1 MAIIDSTAV
10 FHEGPLNSETH
21 SRAVPL
27 TALRLPGRME
37 PIPFRLSATEAF
49 DPAELD
55 SLSLTLQEA
64 DSSDGNWTDVSD
76 ASLTISGTALTA
88 GARVGW
94 RHLPRGVRK
103 SWLRLHLVPTPQ
115 SSQTVSKGRLFA
127 ALTREEDLPYEPAL
141 QVK

>member
-1 MAIIDSTAV
+1 MAIIDSTSV
-10 FHEGPLNSETH
+10 FHEGPLTAETD

-37 PIPFRLSATEAF
+37 PIPFRICVPEAF

-55 SLSLTLQEA
+55 TLAITLQEA
-64 DSSDGNWTDVSD
+64 DSNDGSWTDVPD
-76 ASLTISGTALTA
+76 ASLNIAGTSLTA

-94 RHLPRGVRK
+94 RHVPQGVRK

-115 SSQTVSKGRLFA
+115 SSQTVSKGSLFA
-127 ALTREEDLPYEPAL
+127 ALTREEDMPYEPAL
-141 QVK
+141 QVR

>member
-10 FHEGPLNSETH
+10 FHEGPLNSETN

-37 PIPFRLSATEAF
+37 PIPFRLSVTEAF

-55 SLSLTLQEA
+55 NLSLTLQEA
-64 DSSDGNWTDVSD
+64 DNCDGDWTDVPD
-76 ASLTISGTALTA
+76 AGLTIPGTALTA

-115 SSQTVSKGRLFA
+115 ASQSVSKGRLFV

>member
-10 FHEGPLNSETH
+10 FFEGPLTAQTD

-37 PIPFRLSATEAF
+37 PIPFRISVSQGFL
-49 DPAELD
+49 AEELA
-55 SLSLTLQEA
+55 SLTLTLQEA
-64 DSSDGNWTDVSD
+64 DSADGPWTDVPD
-76 ASLTISGTALTA
+76 ATLTIAGTALTTA
-88 GARVGW
+88 TRLGW
-94 RHLPRGVRK
+94 RHVPQGVRK

-115 SSQTVSKGRLFA
+115 ASKSVTTGQLFA

-141 QVK
+141 QVG

>member
-10 FHEGPLNSETH
+10 FHEGPLATETH
-21 SRAVPL
+21 SRTVPL

-37 PIPFRLSATEAF
+37 PIPFRLSVTEAF

-55 SLSLTLQEA
+55 TLTITLQEA
-64 DSSDGNWTDVSD
+64 DSDDDWTDVPD
-76 ASLTISGTALTA
+76 AALTIPGTALTA
-88 GARVGW
+88 AARVGW
-94 RHLPRGVRK
+94 RHLPQGVRK
-103 SWLRLHLVPTPQ
+103 SRLRLHLVPTPQ
-115 SSQTVSKGRLFA
+115 VSQSVSKGRLFA

>member
-10 FHEGPLNSETH
+10 FHEGPLNSETN

-37 PIPFRLSATEAF
+37 PIPFRLSVTEAF

-55 SLSLTLQEA
+55 TLAITLQEA
-64 DSSDGNWTDVSD
+64 DSSDGSWTDVPD
-76 ASLTISGTALTA
+76 ASLTIAGTALTA

-94 RHLPRGVRK
+94 RHVPQGVRK
-103 SWLRLHLVPTPQ
+103 GWLRLHLVPTPQ
-115 SSQTVSKGRLFA
+115 SSQTVSKGSLFA

-141 QVK
+141 QVR

>member
-10 FHEGPLNSETH
+10 FHEGPLATETH
-21 SRAVPL
+21 SRTVPL

-37 PIPFRLSATEAF
+37 PIPFRLSVTEAF

-55 SLSLTLQEA
+55 TLTITLQEA
-64 DSSDGNWTDVSD
+64 DSDDDDWTDVPD
-76 ASLTISGTALTA
+76 AALTIPGTALTA
-88 GARVGW
+88 AARVGW
-94 RHLPRGVRK
+94 RHLPQGVRK
-103 SWLRLHLVPTPQ
+103 SRLRLHLVPTPQ
-115 SSQTVSKGRLFA
+115 VSQSVSKGRLFA

>member
-1 MAIIDSTAV
+1 MAIIDSTSI
-10 FHEGPLNSETH
+10 FHEGPLTAETD

-37 PIPFRLSATEAF
+37 PILFRLSVTEAF
-49 DPAELD
+49 APAELD
-55 SLSLTLQEA
+55 TLTITLQEA
-64 DSSDGNWTDVSD
+64 DNDDGDWTDVPD
-76 ASLTISGTALTA
+76 ASLSISGTALTA

-94 RHLPRGVRK
+94 RHLPQGVRK

-115 SSQTVSKGRLFA
+115 ASQSISKGRLFA